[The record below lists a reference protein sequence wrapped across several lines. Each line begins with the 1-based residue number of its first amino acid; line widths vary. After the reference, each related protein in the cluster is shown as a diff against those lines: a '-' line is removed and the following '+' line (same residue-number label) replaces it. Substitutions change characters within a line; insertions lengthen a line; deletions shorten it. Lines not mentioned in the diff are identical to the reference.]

1 MAIVGP
7 ITSVLIGV
15 VLIWLAGTLGGLGA
29 AVANP
34 IRIIAR
40 LSPLSTLLIWLGS
53 VNVLVGIFNM
63 IPGFP
68 LDGGRVLRSILW
80 AMTSS
85 LRRATR
91 WAAGVGQAIA
101 WLMILGGIAMVFG
114 VRIPFFGAGFI
125 NGLWLAFI
133 GWFLNSASSQSY
145 RQLVVRDILEGVPV
159 ARMMRTNPPTV
170 LPSSSIANLVYDRVM
185 GTDDQAFPVMDDG
198 RLLGIVTLDDVRKVQ
213 RDAWDNTTVREIMTP
228 ADKLVVVT
236 LDDDAAQALSKLQQ
250 HDVRQ
255 LPVMQDG
262 ELKGLLRR
270 RDIMRWLQMES
281 DLNAD

>member
-1 MAIVGP
+1 
-7 ITSVLIGV
+7 
-15 VLIWLAGTLGGLGA
+15 
-29 AVANP
+29 
-34 IRIIAR
+34 
-40 LSPLSTLLIWLGS
+40 
-53 VNVLVGIFNM
+53 
-63 IPGFP
+63 
-68 LDGGRVLRSILW
+68 
-80 AMTSS
+80 
-85 LRRATR
+85 
-91 WAAGVGQAIA
+91 
-101 WLMILGGIAMVFG
+101 MILGGIAMVFG